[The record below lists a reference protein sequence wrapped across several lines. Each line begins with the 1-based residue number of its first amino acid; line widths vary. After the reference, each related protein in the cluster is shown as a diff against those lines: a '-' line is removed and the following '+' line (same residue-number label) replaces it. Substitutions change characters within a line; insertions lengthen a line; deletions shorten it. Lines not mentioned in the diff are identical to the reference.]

1 MPFFK
6 KKNEFFSTL
15 KGKAVDEEEYNSSKL
30 FYTLLKLRDMSDL
43 NDLYNAQDVILLC
56 GIFENR
62 FQAMFEKLGFNP
74 RKWNLASKLSGC
86 VQGEHSKAILTLP
99 TNNSIMETFEETLTG
114 GFSCVNTRLSF
125 NIKL

>member
-1 MPFFK
+1 M
-6 KKNEFFSTL
+6 L
-15 KGKAVDEEEYNSSKL
+15 
-30 FYTLLKLRDMSDL
+30 DMSDL

-86 VQGEHSKAILTLP
+86 VQREQSKAILTLP
-99 TNNSIMETFEETLTG
+99 TNNSIMDAFEETLTG